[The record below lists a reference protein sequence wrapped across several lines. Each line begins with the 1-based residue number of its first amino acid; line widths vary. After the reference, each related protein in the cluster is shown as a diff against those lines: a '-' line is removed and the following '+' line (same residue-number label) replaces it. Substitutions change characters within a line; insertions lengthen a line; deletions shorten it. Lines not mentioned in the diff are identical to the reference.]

1 MPLKVI
7 GAGFGR
13 TGTLSLKLALE
24 KLGFGPCYHM
34 VEAHQRPE
42 HVQPWR
48 DAAAG
53 RPVDWTALFQGYQ
66 AAVDWPA
73 CNHWEAQLAAF
84 PEAKVILTERDPERW
99 HASIMN
105 TIYPSSAARRK
116 AAAADG
122 ADPLA
127 RDLADMIYEVI
138 WDGVFDGRMDDKD
151 HVIARYLAHNQG
163 VRQRA
168 PADRLLIFDPA
179 AGWPP
184 LCEFLGCPQPDEPY
198 PKTNTTAEFQKRFSQ
213 QNK

>member
-1 MPLKVI
+1 MGLKVI

-24 KLGFGPCYHM
+24 RLGFGPCYHM
-34 VEAHQRPE
+34 IEAYRRPE
-42 HVQPWR
+42 HLQPWR

-53 RPVDWTALFQGYQ
+53 RPVDWAALFQDYQ

-73 CNHWEAQLAAF
+73 CNYWEAQLAAF

-105 TIYPSSAARRK
+105 TIYSSSVAMRK
-116 AAAADG
+116 AAADSAD
-122 ADPLA
+122 AFA
-127 RDLADMIYEVI
+127 KSFSAMIYEVI
-138 WDGVFDGRMDDKD
+138 WDGVFDGRMDDKA
-151 HVIARYLAHNQG
+151 HVIGCYLAHNQR
-163 VRQRA
+163 VKQQA

-184 LCEFLGCPQPDEPY
+184 LCEFLGCPTPDEPY
-198 PKTNTTAEFQKRFSQ
+198 PKVNTTAEFQKQAASNSQ
-213 QNK
+213 